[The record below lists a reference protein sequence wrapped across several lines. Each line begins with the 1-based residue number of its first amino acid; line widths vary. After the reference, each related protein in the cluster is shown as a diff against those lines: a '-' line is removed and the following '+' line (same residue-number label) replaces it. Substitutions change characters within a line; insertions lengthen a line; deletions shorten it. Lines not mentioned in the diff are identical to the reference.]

1 MPRLVTFGCSLT
13 YGHGLEDCFEP
24 PQMPGPKHSNLAWP
38 TIVANK
44 FNLKLENRSEPG
56 LSNRGILHKILE
68 FRYRKNDVIV
78 VMWTNVFR
86 WSKITP
92 FEIENYGLWLDT
104 PYVNMLAEN
113 ADEHDL
119 TVTSAQCA
127 NLAWHHLKQKIYTRQ
142 FHIIS
147 GSGIKYNSPWRMTS
161 FEWNKVKFED
171 YDFSLRQDYP
181 LALDNA
187 HPGPEAHKQFAKLV
201 VKSIDKV

>member
-13 YGHGLEDCFEP
+13 YGHGLEDCFVP
-24 PQMPGPKHSNLAWP
+24 PVHPGPKHSNLAWP
-38 TIVANK
+38 TIVADK
-44 FNLKLENRSEPG
+44 FNLKLENRSQPG

-68 FRYRKNDVIV
+68 FKYRKNDVIV

-92 FEIENYGLWLDT
+92 SEIENYGLWLDT

-147 GSGIKYNSPWRMTS
+147 GSGLKDDSPWRMDS
-161 FEWNKVKFED
+161 FQWNQVKFED
-171 YDFSLRQDYP
+171 YDFELRRDYP

-187 HPGPEAHKQFAKLV
+187 HPGLEAHKQFAKLV